1 MNEMQEFDQWWHES
15 GSGLTPSRDQDQE
28 SHAKAVAKQSWN
40 ACLRHCQVTVSG
52 VYDRGEFIAAQVIE
66 ECFEQLK
73 SLYAE

>member
-1 MNEMQEFDQWWHES
+1 MSEMKEFDQWWHES
-15 GSGLTPSRDQDQE
+15 GSGLTPSPDQDQE
-28 SHAKAVAKQSWN
+28 SHARAVAKQYWN

-52 VYDRGEFIAAQVIE
+52 VDDCGELIADQVIE